1 MLWSIGRFGLRAV
14 AAAIVGFYLAGAA
27 PPPADDDLV
36 DEAAKKAAVEELVI
50 NPNGINGIV
59 DVAASIDQAVF
70 GTQGAQ
76 NHSPQERLE
85 LRLQKRVDLLAR
97 DAALSEDQKQKL
109 LFAGKGDIGRFVERV
124 EHFKTRRQTAK
135 ADVNRFDWDQLFKE
149 TQPLVASR
157 ISLFANE
164 SLFAKTL
171 TKVLTAEQQA
181 RYEKIERERA
191 EFQHR
196 TGVQLTVL
204 RMSTALGLSG
214 DQRQRLEQL
223 LLTETRPGRGAN
235 RIYPTTSFNIVYV
248 QMAHL
253 PAERLRPLFEPWQWR
268 ALKRKLENAVRF
280 EEGLVRNGVVLD
292 GGKGPQF
299 GRRGQKQEP
308 ASGLGATTK

>member
-1 MLWSIGRFGLRAV
+1 MLWSIGRFGLRAA
-14 AAAIVGFYLAGAA
+14 AAAIVGLSLAGAA
-27 PPPADDDLV
+27 PPPSADDDLV

-50 NPNGINGIV
+50 NANGNIN
-59 DVAASIDQAVF
+59 VAAGIDQMVY
-70 GTQGAQ
+70 GNQAQ

-85 LRLQKRVDLLAR
+85 LRLQRRIDLLAR
-97 DAALSEDQKQKL
+97 DATLSENQKQKL
-109 LFAGKGDIGRFVERV
+109 LFAGKGDIGRLVERV
-124 EHFKTRRQTAK
+124 ELFKTRYQNPK
-135 ADVNRFDWDQLFKE
+135 AGANGFDWNQLSKE
-149 TQPLVASR
+149 VHPLVASR

-171 TKVLTAEQQA
+171 AKVLTAEQQA

-223 LLTETRPGRGAN
+223 LLTQTRPGRGAN

-253 PAERLRPLFEPWQWR
+253 PAERLKPLFEPWQWR
-268 ALKRKLENAVRF
+268 ALRRKLENAVRF